1 MLQEK
6 DMQINNLRNQVKH
19 LNEELQRRPAP
30 DASSAQGP
38 GTAAQQQDSAEL
50 EQAREMIRSL
60 NSQNS
65 ELRSKLEV
73 LSANTR
79 ECSETRSNSSAS
91 SGTEESD
98 NITNR
103 DAIVETS
110 YSESSSG
117 ESFEDIKSDKE
128 THTAAPSSDSFVNVA
143 HDNEIENV
151 EQTIIST
158 TGTNQS
164 YVVIRRTSI
173 NE

>member
-19 LNEELQRRPAP
+19 LNEELQRRPPP
-30 DASSAQGP
+30 DSSSAQGP
-38 GTAAQQQDSAEL
+38 GTAAEL

-164 YVVIRRTSI
+164 YVVIRRTSL

>member
-30 DASSAQGP
+30 DSSSAQGP

-117 ESFEDIKSDKE
+117 ESFEDIKSEKE

-158 TGTNQS
+158 TGTKS
-164 YVVIRRTSI
+164 YVVIRRTSL

>member
-1 MLQEK
+1 
-6 DMQINNLRNQVKH
+6 
-19 LNEELQRRPAP
+19 
-30 DASSAQGP
+30 
-38 GTAAQQQDSAEL
+38 
-50 EQAREMIRSL
+50 MIRSL

-158 TGTNQS
+158 TGKNQT
-164 YVVIRRTSI
+164 YFVIRRTSI

>member
-19 LNEELQRRPAP
+19 LNEELQRRPPP
-30 DASSAQGP
+30 DSSSAQGP

-117 ESFEDIKSDKE
+117 ESFEDIKSDNE

-158 TGTNQS
+158 TGTKS
-164 YVVIRRTSI
+164 YVVIRRTSL